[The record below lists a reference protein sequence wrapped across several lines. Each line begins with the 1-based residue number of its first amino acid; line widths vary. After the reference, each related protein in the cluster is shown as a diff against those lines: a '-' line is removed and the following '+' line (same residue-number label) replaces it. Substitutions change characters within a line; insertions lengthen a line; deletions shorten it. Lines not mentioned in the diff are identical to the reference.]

1 MLQTAGFLRAVRR
14 ILSGLVL
21 MLTVSL
27 ATAAIVMYLPSS
39 PVVVTPD
46 RSLPVQAVS
55 EYVQLHRARNAVVP
69 DYMAINIARTPDEH
83 D

>member
-1 MLQTAGFLRAVRR
+1 MSLTAGAARTARR
-14 ILSGLVL
+14 IFTGLIL

-39 PVVVTPD
+39 PVMVTPG
-46 RSLPVQAVS
+46 RGVQPQAMN

-69 DYMAINIARTPDEH
+69 DYMAIDVTPAAAPQ
-83 D
+83 